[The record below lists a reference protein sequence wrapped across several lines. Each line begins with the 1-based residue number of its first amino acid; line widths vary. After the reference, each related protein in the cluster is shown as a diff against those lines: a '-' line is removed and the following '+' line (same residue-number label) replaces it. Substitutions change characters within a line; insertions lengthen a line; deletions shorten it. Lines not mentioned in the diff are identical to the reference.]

1 MDKKN
6 NELRDFY
13 LLWSTQSL
21 SQLGSAMTGFA
32 LTLWLYE
39 KTGSALST
47 AALTICTYAPYV
59 LMSIFAGAVTDRFDK
74 KKTMLACDTFAA
86 VCTVLILVLYKTDLL
101 CVWHLY
107 AVNAVSGLMNTVQQ
121 PASEVAYTLVIPK
134 EQYQK
139 TSGLQSLSRSV
150 ISVGNPLIAAAVYG
164 IAGLGAV
171 IMLDLASFAIAFVA
185 LACFIRIPAVRA
197 RAESGEKLLTLVTGG
212 LHFLKTNPLV
222 LYVILFMSGVN
233 LISSAFNA
241 VLPALVIPRSGNG
254 VLGIVTSCSGIA
266 MILGSLLVTIMRKP
280 RDRVKVIYRTM
291 LFSLGIE
298 NFLLAFSRSPVL
310 WCVGQLL
317 GWTLVPVMSANL
329 TVIMRNS
336 IPVELQGRVYA
347 CRNTLQFFTIPI
359 GLALGGFLVDEV
371 CEPFMAVQ
379 ASGALPVLLFGSGKG
394 SGAAMMMSVLGAAGT
409 CFCLVSGRKL
419 KQYKYTEG

>member
-1 MDKKN
+1 MDKN
-6 NELRDFY
+6 HTGLRDFY

-121 PASEVAYTLVIPK
+121 PASEVAYMLVIPK

-171 IMLDLASFAIAFVA
+171 IMLDLASFAIAFVT

-197 RAESGEKLLTLVTGG
+197 GAESGEKLLTLVTGG

-222 LYVILFMSGVN
+222 LHVILFMSGVN

-266 MILGSLLVTIMRKP
+266 MILDCDDS
-280 RDRVKVIYRTM
+280 
-291 LFSLGIE
+291 
-298 NFLLAFSRSPVL
+298 
-310 WCVGQLL
+310 GQ
-317 GWTLVPVMSANL
+317 SACYDH
-329 TVIMRNS
+329 
-336 IPVELQGRVYA
+336 EKA
-347 CRNTLQFFTIPI
+347 
-359 GLALGGFLVDEV
+359 A
-371 CEPFMAVQ
+371 
-379 ASGALPVLLFGSGKG
+379 GSGEG
-394 SGAAMMMSVLGAAGT
+394 HLQNDAVFSGNREFPAGIFKKSCPLVCRTAAGLDPGACHECQSDCHHANFDPGGIT
-409 CFCLVSGRKL
+409 GQSVCLQKYAAVLYDSDRAGAGRISC
-419 KQYKYTEG
+419 G

>member
-21 SQLGSAMTGFA
+21 SQLGSTMTGFA

-150 ISVGNPLIAAAVYG
+150 ISVGNPLVAAAVYG

-171 IMLDLASFAIAFVA
+171 IMLDLASFAIAFVT

-197 RAESGEKLLTLVTGG
+197 GAESGEKLLTLVTGG
-212 LHFLKTNPLV
+212 LHFLKTCAGDRHFLFGDCDDSGQSACYDHEKAAGSGEGHLQNDAVFSGNREFPAGIFKKSCPLV
-222 LYVILFMSGVN
+222 CRTAAGLDPGACHECQSDCHHANFDPG
-233 LISSAFNA
+233 
-241 VLPALVIPRSGNG
+241 
-254 VLGIVTSCSGIA
+254 GI
-266 MILGSLLVTIMRKP
+266 
-280 RDRVKVIYRTM
+280 
-291 LFSLGIE
+291 
-298 NFLLAFSRSPVL
+298 
-310 WCVGQLL
+310 
-317 GWTLVPVMSANL
+317 
-329 TVIMRNS
+329 
-336 IPVELQGRVYA
+336 VYA

-359 GLALGGFLVDEV
+359 GLALGGFLVDAV
-371 CEPFMAVQ
+371 CEPFMAGQ
-379 ASGALPVLLFGSGKG
+379 AADALPALLFGTGKG
-394 SGAAMMMSVLGAAGT
+394 SGAAMMMFVLGAAGT

-419 KQYKYTEG
+419 KKYKYTEG